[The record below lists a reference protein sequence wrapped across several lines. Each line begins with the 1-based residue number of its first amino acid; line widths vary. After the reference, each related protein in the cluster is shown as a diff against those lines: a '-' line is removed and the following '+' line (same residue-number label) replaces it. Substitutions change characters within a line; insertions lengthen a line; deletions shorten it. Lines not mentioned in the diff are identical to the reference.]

1 MPVIFPVVDVPDSRR
16 IIRMMTKL
24 KTQRYTREIS
34 RAKFLAEYEVLR
46 NALHETEEYKA
57 LRRKVIAR
65 SEGVCEK
72 CEKAPGDQMCHKIG
86 VAFRPDL
93 ALRMDNV
100 YWGCGPCHQL
110 DHPDMQLV
118 R

>member
-1 MPVIFPVVDVPDSRR
+1 MAVVFPEVAYSDASHIVRLIRR
-16 IIRMMTKL
+16 L
-24 KTQRYTREIS
+24 KAKRFSHDIS
-34 RAKFLAEYEVLR
+34 RTKFLAEYEVLR
-46 NALHETEEYKA
+46 ELLNSTEEYKA
-57 LRRKVIAR
+57 LRRKVVAR
-65 SEGVCEK
+65 AKGVCEK
-72 CEKAPGDQMCHKIG
+72 CKAVPGDQMCHKIG

-100 YWGCGPCHQL
+100 YWGCGECHQL